1 MHALS
6 ERKHPLRLLAVYPH
20 GRSTGHA
27 LLDED
32 ELVLGATFATN
43 IQRRGPPE
51 ARLDAIARLVC
62 ESTLLYRPDAVV
74 VVRSPNCAFAERC
87 IETAQ
92 ALRPL
97 HVRDDEELQHLF
109 VPPDAEK
116 YDHLGQSVT
125 RVFCPELA
133 RGMTSWRR
141 GNESKRRRVRPVW
154 KATAGAIA
162 VMAELR
168 PEAVRAMAREPLPPG
183 LASLISRSLTRLHPD
198 V

>member
-6 ERKHPLRLLAVYPH
+6 ERKHPLRILALYPH
-20 GRSTGHA
+20 GRFTGHA

-43 IQRRGPPE
+43 IQRRGPLE
-51 ARLDAIARLVC
+51 ARLDAVARLVRG
-62 ESTLLYRPDAVV
+62 STRLYRPDAIV
-74 VVRSPNCAFAERC
+74 VVRSPDRTFAERC
-87 IETAQ
+87 IEIAR
-92 ALRPL
+92 ALLPL

-109 VPPDAEK
+109 VPPDAEE

-168 PEAVRAMAREPLPPG
+168 PLAVRTMARGPLPPG
-183 LASLISRSLTRLHPD
+183 LASALSRSFTSPD
-198 V
+198 SPV